1 MFRLLLA
8 VLLSLFAEAP
18 VAAKPLV
25 AILAD
30 SRGTVATDLLGPYA
44 ILAESGAVEVQ
55 VVSADRRPVRL
66 TPGYAWVRPQM
77 TRAELAQRRPDVI
90 IVPAL
95 EVEDD
100 PATAA
105 WLRGQLAAGA
115 RVMSI
120 CNGARVLAKAGM
132 LEGRQ
137 ATVHWFSVGR
147 LRKSHPDVRWRR
159 DRRWVTD
166 GPITTTA
173 GISAGEPA
181 TLALLAE
188 LAGEGVMR
196 ATAQRMGQPL
206 PDPRHDGRRY
216 HLTLAGMATV
226 ALNRAQFWAQEDV
239 AIPLAPGFD
248 ELALGTALDAWSRTY
263 RSTGWA
269 VGPAGATSRH
279 GLQVYGA
286 KRLPV
291 RFDRQA
297 ELPNAG
303 VMARTFAAVSKA
315 YGRAT
320 GRFVALQFEHP
331 AGAVDAGY
339 PLAPKRRRGEA
350 GRPRW

>member
-8 VLLSLFAEAP
+8 VLLSLLAAAP
-18 VAAKPLV
+18 AAAKPFV

-30 SRGTVATDLLGPYA
+30 SRGTVATDLLAPYA
-44 ILAESGAVEVQ
+44 ILAESGAVEVK
-55 VVSADRRPVRL
+55 VVARDRAAVRL

-77 TRAELAQRRPDVI
+77 TLAELARHRPDVI

-120 CNGARVLAKAGM
+120 CNGARVLAKAGL

-147 LRKSHPDVRWRR
+147 LKKSHPNVRWRQ

-188 LAGEGVMR
+188 LAGEPVMR
-196 ATAQRMGQPL
+196 ATAARMGQPL
-206 PDPRHDGRRY
+206 PDPRHDGTRY
-216 HLTLAGMATV
+216 RLTLGGMVTTV
-226 ALNRAQFWAQEDV
+226 LNRAQFWAQEDV

-248 ELALGTALDAWSRTY
+248 ELALGTAIDAWSRTY

-269 VGPAGATSRH
+269 VGPAGVTSRH
-279 GLQVYGA
+279 GLQVFSARG
-286 KRLPV
+286 LPE
-291 RFDRQA
+291 RFDRRVA
-297 ELPNAG
+297 LPG
-303 VMARTFAAVSKA
+303 PDVMARTLAAVGRA

-331 AGAVDAGY
+331 AGA
-339 PLAPKRRRGEA
+339 LEA
-350 GRPRW
+350 